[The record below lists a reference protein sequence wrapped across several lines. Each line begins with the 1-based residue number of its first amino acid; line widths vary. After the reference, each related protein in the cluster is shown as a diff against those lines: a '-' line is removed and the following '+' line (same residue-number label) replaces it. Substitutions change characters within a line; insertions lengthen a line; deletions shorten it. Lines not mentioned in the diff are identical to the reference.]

1 MNSSPI
7 MRIMDANLNRLAEGL
22 RVLEEVTRMILDDAV
37 LTEQL
42 KTLRHDLI
50 RGDLPFN
57 TVLLRSRNSADDVG
71 ASLEVAGQN
80 QQEYLELLVVSNS
93 RRAQESLRVLEEIAK
108 LPEIMSVLESEKFK
122 KARFEL
128 YTLEQK
134 IVENLM
140 RKDKIEKVKGLYVI
154 LDTGVLKGLSHIE
167 AARQIIQ
174 AGVKVI
180 QLRDKTPKI
189 KSLLAVAR
197 EIQALCKQ
205 NDVLFIMNDHL
216 DIALAADVDGLH
228 IGQDDLPAEVARRL
242 LPRDKILGV
251 SAATAEQA
259 VAAEDA
265 GADYIGVG
273 CIYPTSSKDDVE
285 LVGVDRVRQIKMA
298 VKIPVA
304 AIGGINGSNIHEVI
318 EAGADS
324 VCVIRAVLDK
334 PDIARAARELIDS
347 IGGKNEKIN
356 GKPG

>member
-1 MNSSPI
+1 MYLSPI
-7 MRIMDANLNRLAEGL
+7 IRIIDANLNRLAEGL
-22 RVLEEVTRMILDDAV
+22 RVLEEVTRMVLDDAV

-57 TVLLRSRNSADDVG
+57 LALLQSRNSVDDVG
-71 ASLEVAGQN
+71 ASLEAAGQN
-80 QQEYLELLVVSNS
+80 RQEDLVLLVVSNS

-108 LPEIMSVLESEKFK
+108 LPERISGLDSDKYK
-122 KARFEL
+122 KARFDL

-140 RKDKIEKVKGLYVI
+140 RKDKAAGISGLYVI
-154 LDTGVLKGLSHIE
+154 LDTGVLRGRSHTE
-167 AARQIIQ
+167 AAKQVIQ
-174 AGVKVI
+174 AGVKTI
-180 QLRDKTPKI
+180 QLRDKAMEK
-189 KSLLAVAR
+189 KSLISVAR
-197 EIQALCKQ
+197 ELQALCKQ
-205 NDVLFIMNDHL
+205 NNVLFIMNDYV

-251 SAATAEQA
+251 SASTVEQA
-259 VAAEDA
+259 VAAEAA

-273 CIYPTSSKDDVE
+273 CVYPTSSKDDIE
-285 LVGVDRVRQIKMA
+285 LVGVDRVRQIKRA

-304 AIGGINGSNIHEVI
+304 AIGGISASNINEVI

-324 VCVIRAVLDK
+324 VCVISAVLDK
-334 PDIARAARELIDS
+334 PDIGRAARDMIER
-347 IGGKNEKIN
+347 IN
-356 GKPG
+356 KSPS